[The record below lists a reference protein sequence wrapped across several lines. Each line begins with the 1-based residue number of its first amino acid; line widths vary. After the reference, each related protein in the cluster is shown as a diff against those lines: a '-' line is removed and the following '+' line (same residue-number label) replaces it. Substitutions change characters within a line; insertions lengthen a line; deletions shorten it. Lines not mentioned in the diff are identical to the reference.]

1 MTAQQPR
8 YSPKEVAESLCVSE
22 SSVKRWCDR
31 GAIATVRTVG
41 GHRRITL
48 EALQQFLSSSERRLI
63 HPEILGLPM
72 LPAAR
77 QLSISGGD
85 SPQQQAFRQALAAGQ
100 ESQCRD
106 ILRGLIGKGH
116 SASQAAD
123 GLITDAMVA
132 FGEAWGCN
140 ELAVYQERRGCDIS
154 LRLINELR
162 RDLPPASDDAPVAI
176 GGTPEGDPYQLPT
189 ALVELTL
196 RELGWQATSLGCNLP
211 LDSIL
216 QAAHDCKPQLIWL
229 SVSAIAETPEFITQ
243 QNWLAG
249 SLGET
254 IPLLVGG
261 RALTDH
267 VRPKLRYTA
276 HCDQLRHLADL
287 SAMLRH
293 RAGSA
298 DAF

>member
-1 MTAQQPR
+1 MAARQPR
-8 YSPKEVAESLCVSE
+8 YSPKQVAESLCVSE

-31 GAIATVRTVG
+31 GIIPTVRTVG

-48 EALQQFLSSSERRLI
+48 EALQRFLATSQRRLI
-63 HPEILGLPM
+63 RPELLGLPM

-77 QLSISGGD
+77 QPSVSGGD
-85 SPQQQAFRQALAAGQ
+85 SPHQKAFRRALAEGQ
-100 ESQCRD
+100 EARCRD
-106 ILRGLIGKGH
+106 IIRRQIATGQSP
-116 SASQAAD
+116 SAAAD
-123 GLITDAMVA
+123 ELITDAMVG

-140 ELAVYQERRGCDIS
+140 ELAVYQERRGCDIA

-162 RDLPPASDDAPVAI
+162 RKLPPVLDDAPVAI

-189 ALVELTL
+189 ALVDLTL

-229 SVSAIAETPEFITQ
+229 SVSAIADVPAFVAEQ
-243 QNWLAG
+243 HWLAS
-249 SLGET
+249 SLGEA

-261 RALTDH
+261 RALTDQ

-276 HCDQLRHLADL
+276 HCDKLRHLADL

-293 RAGSA
+293 RGER
-298 DAF
+298 